1 MYAFAPERLQ
11 EWFAHLDGE
20 PEAAAAIAKIQDG
33 QDFLAWFE
41 AQAREQRLGIQ
52 KLQWPPDNDRRLG
65 MQLLLFR
72 AVAREGLNVG
82 ALGKKYVPGSG
93 RNINDN
99 TRAFI
104 DQIFRPMSRELVRYL
119 RRVGQA
125 EMEAERS
132 APAADRVVTLDHNSD
147 PYLRTL
153 EALDELIRA
162 LQGANDYP
170 DPDDKEQHL
179 AEVEATKTLLKPKRV
194 SVAAVVSVIGGGL
207 VYLTTH
213 FVGTAV
219 DMAAHN
225 VIDALISLFG
235 AVF

>member
-1 MYAFAPERLQ
+1 
-11 EWFAHLDGE
+11 
-20 PEAAAAIAKIQDG
+20 
-33 QDFLAWFE
+33 
-41 AQAREQRLGIQ
+41 
-52 KLQWPPDNDRRLG
+52 

-72 AVAREGLNVG
+72 AVAREGLNIG

-104 DQIFRPMSRELVRYL
+104 DQIFRPMSKELVRYL
-119 RRVGQA
+119 RRVGEAQA
-125 EMEAERS
+125 NAKEAV
-132 APAADRVVTLDHNSD
+132 PAADRVVTLDHNSD

-170 DPDDKEQHL
+170 DPEDKEQHL
-179 AEVEATKTLLKPKRV
+179 AEVAATKTLLKPRRV
-194 SVAAVVSVIGGGL
+194 RVAAVVSVIGGGL
-207 VYLTTH
+207 VYLTSH

-235 AVF
+235 AIF